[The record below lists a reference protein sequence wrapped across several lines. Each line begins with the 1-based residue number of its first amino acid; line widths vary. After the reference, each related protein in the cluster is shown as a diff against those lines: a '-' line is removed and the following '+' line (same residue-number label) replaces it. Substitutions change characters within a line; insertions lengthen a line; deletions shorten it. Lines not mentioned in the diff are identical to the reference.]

1 MSSSIS
7 KRHFLRSSTALV
19 ALPFM
24 ESMGFRR
31 FAKAAPVAKAPKRMA
46 FLGVGFGFSQ
56 KSWYPD
62 IKETGENWKISH
74 GLSPLERHQKDLT
87 VIQNLYHQYSNEAH
101 WGSTMWLT
109 GANRYAVPG
118 QSFHNTISVDQVAA
132 EQLGRDTRFT
142 SIQLSTKGNADGH
155 GPGLSLAWNR
165 QGKPVSALD
174 NPLAAFHRL
183 FSDSTVPLAQRQAD
197 LKKQRSL
204 LDTVLEDAKSTRG
217 KLTQTD
223 KDKLDEYFQSIR
235 DIEIRISKEEEW
247 LDVPKPKP
255 DASLTQPAKG
265 VNGVAEIEIMYD
277 LMVAA
282 MQVDVTRVLTY
293 RQPLNSVLQSMGAS
307 ITAHN
312 MSHYADGD
320 RKVLSE
326 ERDQKQSEMLARFID
341 KLKATPDVDGSR
353 LFDNVTLTMGSNIHS
368 IHYLTNCPTVVTGGG
383 SGIQHGRHLVMPEKT
398 PLCNLWLSLLNG
410 SGIKADSHGDS
421 TGQIGELFG

>member
-62 IKETGENWKISH
+62 INETGENWKISQ

-118 QSFHNTISVDQVAA
+118 QSFHNTISVDQAAA

-282 MQVDVTRVLTY
+282 MQVDATRVLTY